1 MRKDRQELCG
11 IRPELNTGVLI
22 NILYTIFIYLLAVSA
37 ERA

>member
-22 NILYTIFIYLLAVSA
+22 NYFIYYIYLSPSCVC
-37 ERA
+37 